1 MACTAFLEKIRWSN
15 NPICPYCKLRKAS
28 PLPKEQRYHCNICN
42 SSYSVTSGT
51 IFHRSHLPLQKW
63 FLAICLVLNSEK
75 FISTRRLA
83 NDLRVNK
90 DTAWLIMVKIK
101 RFLFESRE
109 LLFEIAK
116 VAESNGVGMPKA
128 GENSQPKT

>member
-1 MACTAFLEKIRWSN
+1 
-15 NPICPYCKLRKAS
+15 
-28 PLPKEQRYHCNICN
+28 
-42 SSYSVTSGT
+42 
-51 IFHRSHLPLQKW
+51 
-63 FLAICLVLNSEK
+63 
-75 FISTRRLA
+75 
-83 NDLRVNK
+83 
-90 DTAWLIMVKIK
+90 MVKIK